1 MASPQFFRQPFVA
14 RLDLR
19 SGLFT
24 GSSERERGAGVL
36 RGGIAELLVALR
48 LLRLRRRLGDIRP
61 LASPDRQDSTVD
73 EALIRA
79 RDGIRIDPQ
88 SAGKISHRG
97 NGVSR
102 GERSDGDHAPDAFL
116 DLLPDGGGTGWIDV
130 EHCTINLVQ

>member
-14 RLDLR
+14 RLDFRRGLSAR
-19 SGLFT
+19 SA
-24 GSSERERGAGVL
+24 ERQRGAGIL
-36 RGGIAELLVALR
+36 RGGIAKLLVTLR
-48 LLRLRRRLGDIRP
+48 LLRLRRRLRDIRP
-61 LASPDRQDSTVD
+61 LASPDRQDSAVD

-79 RDGIRIDPQ
+79 RDGIRVDPQ
-88 SAGKISHRG
+88 SAGKISDRG
-97 NGVSR
+97 DGVSR